1 MVKHRKLALVGLFG
15 LGLLLMFSFSAAT
28 TDYVP
33 QGSVRTVAAQ
43 GPTPTPND
51 PIWLAFSAARA
62 ALEDKLERNI
72 QYVQKYE
79 WFEAE
84 FIDGIS
90 SCRTLEEGEQP
101 EFLFFGWQFIIT
113 LLNGDAYEVRTS
125 FNHEIVVLCDEVTIG
140 VAAAPVVVD
149 PAAAG
154 LPAPVT
160 GPVGPGGLE
169 VGGQVTGLFPNTQN
183 ALAQAGMR
191 WIKLQA
197 TNAVPYDQVVARI
210 NEAHAAGYKILVSAV
225 GDIPSVMD
233 PQRQDDFANYVGSLA
248 AAGADGIEVWNEP
261 NIEREWP
268 AGQISGA
275 NYTQLLAKAFNAIKS
290 NNANTLV
297 ISGAPAPTGFF
308 GAAGCAAGGCNDDV
322 FYQQM
327 AAAGAGQFMDCVG
340 AHYNE
345 GIVSPTQNSG
355 DPRDNYPTRYY
366 SSNLA
371 RALAP
376 FPGKQACF
384 TELGYLTPEGYG
396 GLPANF
402 AWAGNVTIA
411 NQAQWLGEVVAI
423 ARASA
428 NVRLII
434 VFNVDFTTYTD
445 DPQAGYAII
454 RADGTCPACATIAA
468 ALTG

>member
-1 MVKHRKLALVGLFG
+1 MVKHQRFALVGLFS
-15 LGLLLMFSFSAAT
+15 LGLLMLLSFSSAT
-28 TDYVP
+28 SIIP
-33 QGSVRTVAAQ
+33 QGSVQEVAAQ

-84 FIDGIS
+84 FTGGIS
-90 SCRTLEEGEQP
+90 DCRALEEDEQP
-101 EFLFFGWQFIIT
+101 EFLFFGWRFLIT
-113 LLNGDAYEVRTS
+113 TLEGNTYEIRTS
-125 FNHEIVVLCDEVTIG
+125 FNYEIVVVCDDVTVG
-140 VAAAPVVVD
+140 APAAVVVD
-149 PAAAG
+149 PAAVG
-154 LPAPVT
+154 LPSPVT

-169 VGGQVTGLFPNTQN
+169 VGGQVTGLFPATQT
-183 ALAQAGMR
+183 ALSQAGMR
-191 WIKLQA
+191 WIKFQA
-197 TNAVPYDQVVARI
+197 TNAVAYPQVVARI
-210 NEAHAAGYKILVSAV
+210 NEAHAAGYKILISAL

-233 PQRQDDFANYVGSLA
+233 PQRQDDFASYVGSLA
-248 AAGADGIEVWNEP
+248 AAGADAIEVWNEP

-308 GAAGCAAGGCNDDV
+308 GAAGCNAGGCNDDV

-340 AHYNE
+340 VHYNE

-371 RALAP
+371 RALSP

-384 TELGYLTPEGYG
+384 TEIGYLTPEGYG
-396 GLPANF
+396 GLPGNF
-402 AWAGNVTIA
+402 AWAGNSTIA
-411 NQAQWLGEVVAI
+411 NQAQWLGEAVAI
-423 ARASA
+423 AKASA
-428 NVRLII
+428 NVRLMI

-454 RADGTCPACATIAA
+454 RADGTCPACANIAA
-468 ALTG
+468 ALAG